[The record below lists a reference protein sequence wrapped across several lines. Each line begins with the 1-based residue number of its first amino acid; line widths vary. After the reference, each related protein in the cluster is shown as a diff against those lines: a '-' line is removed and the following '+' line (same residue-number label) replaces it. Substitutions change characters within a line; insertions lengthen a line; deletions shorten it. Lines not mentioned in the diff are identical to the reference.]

1 MSKRVVYSLMFDG
14 KVVGYRVNLE
24 DIGVV
29 DINKGLLDEYGLTID
44 TVRGRLK
51 MVEKGNLLIVDGD
64 TTQYPEI
71 ENIDL
76 LVNALRDNFK
86 SGGTRKERDIFDMT
100 VGDFIL
106 SPDYR
111 VVKDAVK
118 GVSRIVNKQNKVLV
132 NSDSPIDYPQALV
145 KRNYHKKL
153 VLIKLVLEGYH
164 IKYDVANNYGND
176 DEVSRN
182 VSAISFFIEDMKY
195 DTVYETGEKV
205 IIYASKQASWRKK
218 AVVPQSELLE
228 VLNSS
233 GNYQYDLAFKLL
245 KKHGVPEMIESYGTN
260 IFQLDNVIGKGYAY
274 THLFVGA
281 LKRMRNEGLI

>member
-29 DINKGLLDEYGLTID
+29 DINKGLLDEYGLAID
-44 TVRGRLK
+44 SVRGRLK

-71 ENIDL
+71 EDIDL

-86 SGGTRKERDIFDMT
+86 SGGTRKERDIYDMT

-106 SPDYR
+106 SPDYG
-111 VVKDAVK
+111 VVKDAGK

-132 NSDSPIDYPQALV
+132 NSESPIDYPQALV

-153 VLIKLVLEGYH
+153 VLIKLLEGYP

-182 VSAISFFIEDMKY
+182 ASAISFFIEDMKY

-205 IIYASKQASWRKK
+205 IIYASKQVPRGKK
-218 AVVPQSELLE
+218 AVVFISELLE

-233 GNYQYDLAFKLL
+233 GNYQYDVAFKLL
-245 KKHGVPEMIESYGTN
+245 KKHGVPEMIESYATN
-260 IFQLDNVIGKGYAY
+260 IFQLDNVMGKGYAY